1 MKMAIKQLGYLGF
14 SVKDVPAWSQ
24 LLTSG
29 LGLEEVESSNERAL
43 FRLDSRAWR
52 VAVDYGEEDD
62 VSYIGFEV
70 ADAQSLEQLT
80 EKLIHHGVEV
90 RTGEVGLAKERGV
103 LDIIS
108 ITDPYGLP
116 IEIYYGATEAFHKP
130 FVSPAGV
137 SGFLTNEQGLG
148 HIVRNVPD
156 VQEAMLFYTEMLGFK
171 LSDVIEMSVG
181 PMVIPIYFLHCN
193 GRHHTLALAS
203 MPMPKRIQHFMFE
216 VKSLDDV
223 GHAYDRLDKE
233 DAITLS
239 LGKHS
244 NDHMISFYAMTPS
257 GIEVE
262 YGWDGRPVDEAWSV
276 VRHDTISA
284 WGHKPLKQT
293 LKV

>member
-1 MKMAIKQLGYLGF
+1 MTIKQLGYLGF
-14 SVKDVPAWSQ
+14 SVKDVPAWRK

-29 LGLEEVESSNERAL
+29 LGLEEVESKHETAL

-52 VAVDYGEEDD
+52 ISVDYGEEDD
-62 VSYIGFEV
+62 VTFAGFEV
-70 ADAQSLEQLT
+70 ANAQSFERLT
-80 EKLIHHGVEV
+80 KKLINAGVEV
-90 RTGEVGLAKERGV
+90 KTGDVELAKRRGV

-108 ITDPYGLP
+108 LTDPYGLP
-116 IEIYYGATEAFHKP
+116 LEIYYGATEAFNKP
-130 FVSPAGV
+130 FVSPTGV
-137 SGFLTNEQGLG
+137 SGFLTDEQGIG

-156 VQEAMLFYTEMLGFK
+156 VQEAMTFYTELLDFK
-171 LSDVIEMSVG
+171 LSDIIEMSVG
-181 PMVIPIYFLHCN
+181 PDIVIPIYFFHCN

-223 GHAYDRLDKE
+223 GHAYDRLDNE
-233 DAITLS
+233 DLITLT

-262 YGWDGRPVDEAWSV
+262 YGWDGRPVDDDWTVA
-276 VRHDTISA
+276 RHDTISA
-284 WGHKPLKQT
+284 WGHKPVKQT
-293 LKV
+293 LQV